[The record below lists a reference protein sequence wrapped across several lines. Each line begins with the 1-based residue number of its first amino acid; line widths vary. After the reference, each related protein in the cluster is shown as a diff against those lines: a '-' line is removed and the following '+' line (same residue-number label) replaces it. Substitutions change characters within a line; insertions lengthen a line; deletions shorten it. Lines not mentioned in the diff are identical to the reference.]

1 MHVAERQSIPNLPAV
16 ATQAAGL
23 PQVFAFDSLKSLP
36 HRDYLQPHYESQQQ
50 PAGDLH
56 LVTCSG
62 DGTACVF
69 PRVSS
74 FMKHVFVSWL
84 GAADWLQH
92 YMQIPA
98 QHVHVCVH
106 ACMHV
111 GVVCVGVYQ
120 LCSMRLMPSAAW
132 VIACCQERL
141 VHRRFLASSSSACL
155 LSCRIWSQHGSGPS
169 HYR

>member
-120 LCSMRLMPSAAW
+120 LCSMRLMPSAA
-132 VIACCQERL
+132 
-141 VHRRFLASSSSACL
+141 
-155 LSCRIWSQHGSGPS
+155 
-169 HYR
+169 